1 MCESTISD
9 LVKYISPGG
18 GGQSRGGGGG
28 GGGRGRGRGRG
39 GKRGRGK
46 GGRRGGRHDD
56 DDSSYHQKPKGS
68 TNLNDFFNF

>member
-9 LVKYISPGG
+9 LVKYIAPTSG
-18 GGQSRGGGGG
+18 GGQSRGG
-28 GGGRGRGRGRG
+28 GRGRGRG

-46 GGRRGGRHDD
+46 GRGSRRDHEENT
-56 DDSSYHQKPKGS
+56 YQQKPKGS